1 MCPVTH
7 LDPEGLPRN
16 PAFTQAVAVS
26 GPNRTLY
33 VGGQNAV
40 DENEEIVGR
49 GDIEAQIRQI
59 FANLRRA
66 LAAGGAELAHVIKW
80 NIHVVE
86 GQPVEPAFAV
96 FQQEWGRSSPPP
108 AITMCFVPA
117 LAHPDFLAEIDAV
130 AVVPD

>member
-1 MCPVTH
+1 MTPVEH
-7 LDPEGLPRN
+7 INPEGLPRN

-26 GPNRTLY
+26 GPHRTIY

-49 GDIEAQIRQI
+49 GDIGAQTRQI

-66 LAAGGAELAHVIKW
+66 LEAVGAELSHVIKW
-80 NIHVVE
+80 NVLVVE

-96 FQQEWGRSSPPP
+96 FQEEWGRSSPPP
-108 AITMCFVPA
+108 VITMCFVSA
-117 LAHPDFLAEIDAV
+117 LAHPEFLAEIEAV
-130 AVVPD
+130 AVVPG